1 MIDPVT
7 RELEARAAQGWP
19 WRLAFALSL
28 VLHAAAG
35 VGLLLAGAA
44 PRRTTTLPSVQVRL
58 AALPLPAPGAAAA
71 SPAAQPRAAAAPAAP
86 PRPAPAPARPA
97 SQPPPGRTAPSPERH
112 PTLAP
117 PAAPETAPA
126 GAGGDPVSDSQP
138 APASSPSGG
147 LTLGGG
153 SRGGGTD
160 EVFPYD
166 YYLQRVLALIESN
179 WFRPPAPEATRC
191 RVRARVDR
199 TGRLLEAGISQESGV
214 PAFDRAALRAVFA
227 AAPFPPLPQGFGGS
241 TLTIHL
247 EFGQ

>member
-1 MIDPVT
+1 M
-7 RELEARAAQGWP
+7 
-19 WRLAFALSL
+19 
-28 VLHAAAG
+28 
-35 VGLLLAGAA
+35 
-44 PRRTTTLPSVQVRL
+44 
-58 AALPLPAPGAAAA
+58 
-71 SPAAQPRAAAAPAAP
+71 
-86 PRPAPAPARPA
+86 
-97 SQPPPGRTAPSPERH
+97 
-112 PTLAP
+112 AP

-126 GAGGDPVSDSQP
+126 GTSDASAGDSRE
-138 APASSPSGG
+138 ATLGSPSGA

-191 RVRARVDR
+191 RVRARIDR
-199 TGRLLEAGISQESGV
+199 SGRLLEAGISLESGM

-227 AAPFPPLPQGFGGS
+227 AAPFPPLPQGFGGT